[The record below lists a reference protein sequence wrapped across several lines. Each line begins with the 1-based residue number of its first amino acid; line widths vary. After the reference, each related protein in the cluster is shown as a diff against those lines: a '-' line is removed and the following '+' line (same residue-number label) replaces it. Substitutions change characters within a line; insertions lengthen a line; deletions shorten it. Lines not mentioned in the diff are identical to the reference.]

1 MAIVAVPGGTGN
13 VGRAIVDAIV
23 ATGKHQV
30 KILSRK
36 VPTLPNMSVS
46 DQQWEK
52 LTINQANASLEV
64 EIGVPIIPV
73 DFSNV
78 DAIVKVLEEHH
89 IDTVVSAIAMH
100 TMGDDAP
107 NELELIRAADRS
119 RVTKRII
126 SSEWGTDVK
135 EQYVTS
141 PKNNL
146 QIQLHVTDT
155 LSFSQI
161 GLISSTLH
169 KVNAKKELEKTTTLE
184 YTRFHNGYFS
194 DYWAFPKVPSY
205 LSRQPLVYWID
216 MENNA
221 AAIPGT
227 GDVPAVFT
235 HTTDLAKFVAASLD
249 LPKWEPDY
257 FVYGDRL
264 TWNEFVRLA
273 EEAKGMLPFL
283 PTYLLTYLPTCLT
296 TLLASRY

>member
-1 MAIVAVPGGTGN
+1 
-13 VGRAIVDAIV
+13 
-23 ATGKHQV
+23 
-30 KILSRK
+30 
-36 VPTLPNMSVS
+36 
-46 DQQWEK
+46 
-52 LTINQANASLEV
+52 
-64 EIGVPIIPV
+64 VPIIPV

-273 EEAKGMLPFL
+273 EEAKGRLPFYL
-283 PTYLLTYLPTCLT
+283 PTYLPTYLSTYLPACLPACLACLT
-296 TLLASRY
+296 LLKSIHQTHTNEL